1 MAGRRRYRRRNTRGS
16 FAFIYRL
23 MIFVVICGAIA
34 AALALFFKVDQVE
47 VSGNDRYSTQEI
59 VEASG
64 VTVGENLFFLNKY
77 EAAARITQELPYVES
92 VKIGRRLPNTLYIQ
106 VEECER
112 ALAVEHKGELW
123 LMCYN
128 GKIADTA
135 PVKDKANYTVLT
147 GLTLQELTI
156 GQMVTTD
163 AGQENQ
169 LEALLSLLQQLHQKS
184 MLQDLQEIH
193 LEESAYITLRY
204 LNRFDV
210 QLLRSADFDY
220 KLEYLKAVVER
231 LEDNEKGI
239 IDLTQEG
246 KASFIPK

>member
-1 MAGRRRYRRRNTRGS
+1 MARRRRYRRRNTRGR
-16 FAFIYRL
+16 FAVIYRL

-34 AALALFFKVDQVE
+34 TALALFFKVDQVE
-47 VSGNDRYSTQEI
+47 VSGNGRYSTEEI
-59 VEASG
+59 IEASG

-92 VKIGRRLPNTLYIQ
+92 AKIGRRLPNTLCIQ
-106 VEECER
+106 VEECKR
-112 ALAVEHKGELW
+112 ALAAEHEGELW

-135 PVKDKANYTVLT
+135 PVEDRDNYTVLT
-147 GLTLQELTI
+147 GLTLQEPTI
-156 GQMVTTD
+156 GQMAVAD
-163 AGQENQ
+163 AGQENR
-169 LEALLSLLQQLHQKS
+169 LEALLPLLQQLHQKN
-184 MLQDLQEIH
+184 MLQDLQEIR

-210 QLLRSADFDY
+210 QLLWSADFDY
-220 KLEYLKAVVER
+220 KLEYLKAVVDR

-246 KASFIPK
+246 KASFIPQ

>member
-1 MAGRRRYRRRNTRGS
+1 
-16 FAFIYRL
+16 
-23 MIFVVICGAIA
+23 
-34 AALALFFKVDQVE
+34 
-47 VSGNDRYSTQEI
+47 
-59 VEASG
+59 
-64 VTVGENLFFLNKY
+64 
-77 EAAARITQELPYVES
+77 
-92 VKIGRRLPNTLYIQ
+92 
-106 VEECER
+106 
-112 ALAVEHKGELW
+112 
-123 LMCYN
+123 MCYN

-135 PVKDKANYTVLT
+135 PVEDRENYTVLT
-147 GLTLQELTI
+147 GLTLQEPTI

-169 LEALLSLLQQLHQKS
+169 LEALLPLLQQLHQKS

>member
-1 MAGRRRYRRRNTRGS
+1 MARRRKYRRRNTRGR
-16 FAFIYRL
+16 FALVYRA

-34 AALALFFKVDQVE
+34 AALALFFKVNHVE
-47 VSGNDRYSTQEI
+47 VSGNSRYSAEEI

-64 VTVGENLFFLNKY
+64 VSLGENLFFLNKY
-77 EAAARITQELPYVES
+77 EAASRVTQNLSYVES
-92 VKIGRRLPNTLYIQ
+92 ARINRRLPGTLCIQ
-106 VEECER
+106 VDECKR
-112 ALAVEHKGELW
+112 AVAVEQDGKIW

-128 GKIADTA
+128 GKIADQGKEKNKKKYA
-135 PVKDKANYTVLT
+135 MLT
-147 GLTLQELTI
+147 GITLQKPTVGKTATVNTE
-156 GQMVTTD
+156 
-163 AGQENQ
+163 QEETYET
-169 LEALLSLLQQLHQKS
+169 LMTLLQQLHNKD
-184 MLQDLQEIH
+184 MLKDLQEIH
-193 LEESAYITLRY
+193 LEKEAYITLRY

-210 QLLRSADFDY
+210 QLLWTADFDY

>member
-1 MAGRRRYRRRNTRGS
+1 MARRRRYRRRNTRGR
-16 FAFIYRL
+16 FAAIYRL

-47 VSGNDRYSTQEI
+47 VSGNGRYSTEEI
-59 VEASG
+59 IEASG

-92 VKIGRRLPNTLYIQ
+92 AKIGRRLPNTICIQ

-112 ALAVEHKGELW
+112 ALAVEHQGELW

-135 PVKDKANYTVLT
+135 EVEDRENYTVLT
-147 GLTLQELTI
+147 GLTLQEPAI
-156 GQMVTTD
+156 GQMAVAD
-163 AGQENQ
+163 AGQEKR
-169 LEALLSLLQQLHQKS
+169 LEALLPLLQQLHQKN
-184 MLQDLQEIH
+184 MLQDLQEIR

-204 LNRFDV
+204 LNRFEV
-210 QLLRSADFDY
+210 QLLWSADFDY
-220 KLEYLKAVVER
+220 KLEYLKAVVDR

-246 KASFIPK
+246 KASFIPQ